1 MNIERLVAMAN
12 DIGRY
17 FAAEPDQSAGASG
30 IADHLKR
37 FWEPGMRRQ
46 IVAHLETGGEGLE
59 PLAKRGIERL
69 ADIDRK
75 ITQAGVKPQP

>member
-1 MNIERLVAMAN
+1 MNIERLVAMVN

-17 FAAEPDQSAGASG
+17 FAAEPDAAAGAAG

-46 IVAHLETGGEGLE
+46 IVAHLQAGGEGLD
-59 PLAKRGIERL
+59 PLAKQGVQRL
-69 ADIDRK
+69 MEVDRK
-75 ITQAGVKPQP
+75 VLAAHSAP

>member
-1 MNIERLVAMAN
+1 MNVERLVAMAN

-17 FAAEPDQSAGASG
+17 FAAEPDQVAGVAG

-46 IVAHLETGGEGLE
+46 IVTHLHAGGEGLE
-59 PLAKRGIERL
+59 PLARMGVERL
-69 ADIDRK
+69 EELDRK
-75 ITQAGVKPQP
+75 AN

>member
-17 FAAEPDQSAGASG
+17 FAAEPDQAAGVAG
-30 IADHLKR
+30 VADHLKR

-46 IVAHLETGGEGLE
+46 IVAHLQVGGEGLE
-59 PLAKRGIERL
+59 PLARMGVERL
-69 ADIDRK
+69 AELDRK
-75 ITQAGVKPQP
+75 TAANHP

>member
-1 MNIERLVAMAN
+1 MNIERLVAMVN

-17 FAAEPDQSAGASG
+17 FAAEPDEAAGVAG

-46 IVAHLETGGEGLE
+46 MVAHLAAGGAGLD
-59 PLAKRGIERL
+59 PLAKLGVERL
-69 ADIDRK
+69 AEIDRK
-75 ITQAGVKPQP
+75 TVAASQP